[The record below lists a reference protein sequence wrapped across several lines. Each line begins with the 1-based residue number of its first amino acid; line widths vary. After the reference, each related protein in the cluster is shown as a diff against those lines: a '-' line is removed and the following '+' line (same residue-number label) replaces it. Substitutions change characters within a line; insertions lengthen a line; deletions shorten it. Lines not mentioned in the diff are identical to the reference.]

1 MALYHEIGFIYC
13 SQEELSMRQLGA
25 VARASYLG
33 QDYTVKDSQ
42 HEWTETISC
51 LTTDAALTGCVLYG
65 SIH

>member
-1 MALYHEIGFIYC
+1 
-13 SQEELSMRQLGA
+13 MRQLGA

-51 LTTDAALTGCVLYG
+51 LTTEAAITGCVLYG